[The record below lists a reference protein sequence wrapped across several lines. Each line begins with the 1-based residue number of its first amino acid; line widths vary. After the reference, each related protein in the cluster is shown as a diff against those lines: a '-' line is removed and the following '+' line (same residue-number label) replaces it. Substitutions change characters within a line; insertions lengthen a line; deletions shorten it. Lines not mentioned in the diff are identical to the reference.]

1 MKKISIIAGK
11 ELRGYLYS
19 PMAYIIFSVFLVL
32 TGWYFG
38 SYLRQI
44 DYNNTTIQGFLN
56 VSVPCILAFAAVI
69 TMRSLSE
76 EKKMGTWELLLTSPV
91 SDTEVVLGKFA
102 AGIGLMI
109 VLLVLTLYYTLLLLV
124 LGGAPDTG
132 PIWTSYLGLVLLGSA
147 ALAIGIFISS
157 LTNNQIIS
165 VVVSGG
171 ILAALW
177 GIGFAV
183 SYVPKGFQQLISYIS
198 FKSNFNNFLIGIIDT
213 RSVVFL
219 LSITVLFLYLA
230 VRSLETGR
238 WN

>member
-1 MKKISIIAGK
+1 
-11 ELRGYLYS
+11 
-19 PMAYIIFSVFLVL
+19 
-32 TGWYFG
+32 
-38 SYLRQI
+38 
-44 DYNNTTIQGFLN
+44 
-56 VSVPCILAFAAVI
+56 
-69 TMRSLSE
+69 MRSLSE

-132 PIWTSYLGLVLLGSA
+132 SIWTSYLGLVLLGSA